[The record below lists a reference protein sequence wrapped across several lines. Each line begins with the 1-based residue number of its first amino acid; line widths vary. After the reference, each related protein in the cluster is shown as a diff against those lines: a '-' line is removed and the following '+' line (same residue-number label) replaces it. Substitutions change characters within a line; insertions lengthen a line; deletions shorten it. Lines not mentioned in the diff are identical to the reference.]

1 MKVLLMLS
9 VTGQRTNGYETIDFY
24 EAARIA
30 FTKSEYMRKHFDSPK
45 GINNLNKD
53 NKALWEFAYRILNEE
68 KERVKVVNKD
78 PDNLL
83 VSWVPGGMTL
93 TEILKAGMI

>member
-1 MKVLLMLS
+1 
-9 VTGQRTNGYETIDFY
+9 
-24 EAARIA
+24 
-30 FTKSEYMRKHFDSPK
+30 MRKHFDSPK

-53 NKALWEFAYRILNEE
+53 NKALWEFTYRILNEE
-68 KERVKVVNKD
+68 KERVKVVNKN

-93 TEILKAGMI
+93 TEILKANMI

>member
-1 MKVLLMLS
+1 MLS
-9 VTGQRTNGYETIDFY
+9 MTGQKRKDMNTIDYY

-30 FTKSEYMRKHFDSPK
+30 YTESEYMRKHFDSPK

-53 NKALWEFAYRILNEE
+53 NKVLWEFTYRILYEE

-83 VSWVPGGMTL
+83 VQWVPGGMTL
-93 TEILKAGMI
+93 TEKL